1 MIAGDFEFGGVR
13 DPLLNRQASRKPA
26 HRAVLV
32 GVVKVRLGD
41 LAPQVAPVDDLDAVG
56 RAAEPHR
63 GVRRVVAR
71 GRDDVDVL
79 GDGEGAELGDLGVW
93 AARHGWRACRHLEE
107 RVCET
112 GKVDGQLAVSN
123 GGPRRRER
131 EVDEKVMCSLGDGE
145 VFIRM
150 SIGKADRCLG
160 RRTCESTY

>member
-1 MIAGDFEFGGVR
+1 MNYFPCPTRLKAASSPSASVR
-13 DPLLNRQASRKPA
+13 K
-26 HRAVLV
+26 
-32 GVVKVRLGD
+32 LG
-41 LAPQVAPVDDLDAVG
+41 
-56 RAAEPHR
+56 
-63 GVRRVVAR
+63 
-71 GRDDVDVL
+71 DVDVL

-145 VFIRM
+145 AFIRM